1 LKYLIKTPWVFLKY
15 FFIKSLFEGFF
26 LLILLKHLNVRI
38 QLLSVLCF
46 VLIMNVPPKC
56 MTILILPMSRFDRS
70 SLRYDYSWSEID
82 KAKIHGIVSDDNV
95 IDRDNG
101 YQVLDFMNRFFQMS
115 GLMTL
120 DSFHR
125 LENLIKKHMPEK
137 NTTRGEMKNWLGKN
151 WNKRI

>member
-1 LKYLIKTPWVFLKY
+1 
-15 FFIKSLFEGFF
+15 
-26 LLILLKHLNVRI
+26 
-38 QLLSVLCF
+38 
-46 VLIMNVPPKC
+46 
-56 MTILILPMSRFDRS
+56 MSRFDRS

-125 LENLIKKHMPEK
+125 LENLIKKHLPEK
-137 NTTRGEMKNWLGKN
+137 CTTRGEMKNWLGKN